1 MKKLFEI
8 IMVISF
14 LACICLAECIP
25 ACLGCF
31 ALSLVCGLIVYGME
45 MWGK

>member
-8 IMVISF
+8 ILVLSF
-14 LACICLAECIP
+14 IASWCLAECIP

-31 ALSLVCGLIVYGME
+31 ALGLVCGLIIYGME